1 MPEKTKKRIL
11 IAEDD
16 PFLGKIMQFNLA
28 EQGFEIDR
36 AMDGEQALKK
46 ISANHYAVVLLDLIM
61 PVKDGFEVL
70 DTLKKLK
77 NKTPVLVFSN
87 LAQEEDKK
95 EAMSL
100 GAKGYY
106 VKANLAINE
115 LVKIINKFA
124 KTS

>member
-1 MPEKTKKRIL
+1 MPEKQNKRIL

-16 PFLGKIMQFNLA
+16 PFLGKIMQFSLGQ
-28 EQGFEIDR
+28 EGYEIDR
-36 AMDGEQALKK
+36 ALDGGEALEK
-46 ISANHYAVVLLDLIM
+46 IIANNYAVVLLDLIM

-70 DTLKKLK
+70 SELKKLK

-95 EAMSL
+95 EVLSL

-106 VKANLAINE
+106 VKSHMAISE
-115 LVKIINKFA
+115 LVKVINKFT
-124 KTS
+124 K